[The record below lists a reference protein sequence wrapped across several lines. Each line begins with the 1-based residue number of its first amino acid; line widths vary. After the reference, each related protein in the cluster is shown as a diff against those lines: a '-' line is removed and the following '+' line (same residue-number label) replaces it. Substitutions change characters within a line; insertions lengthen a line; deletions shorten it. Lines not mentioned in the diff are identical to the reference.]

1 MDDPFMGQLSPGGCP
16 IPLPIGYQRGLQE
29 NLQDH
34 VESRTGKEYTTG
46 HLVMVS

>member
-1 MDDPFMGQLSPGGCP
+1 M
-16 IPLPIGYQRGLQE
+16 IPLWDSFLLGVAPFPCLLEIREGLQE
-29 NLQDH
+29 NLQDY